1 LRKFALLIYQGTTP
15 LPGSDASLAWFRR
28 FWSAH
33 LDALERHLDPW
44 FKQHQRKDDEKK
56 MTDRDQ
62 YAPGP
67 ASAAQIQEDG
77 EKWTLIV
84 VRELRHPP
92 EKLWAG
98 AHRPGASAR
107 VDAL

>member
-1 LRKFALLIYQGTTP
+1 MPRW
-15 LPGSDASLAWFRR
+15 PGSAGSGPLIWMLSNAT
-28 FWSAH
+28 STA
-33 LDALERHLDPW
+33 W

-84 VRELRHPP
+84 VREFRHPP